1 MTVINANCV
10 VVLKDTLDFIKKAKE
25 KEDIFGVDNRE
36 NKQTYT
42 SFTCDNNKI
51 YKLTNEINGK
61 YDEYVKKL
69 NKKRRVNFRAIT
81 EQGISKADPDIINE
95 EDFEV
100 NYIESEYNNYLNK
113 KKKEK

>member
-1 MTVINANCV
+1 MN
-10 VVLKDTLDFIKKAKE
+10 
-25 KEDIFGVDNRE
+25 
-36 NKQTYT
+36 
-42 SFTCDNNKI
+42 
-51 YKLTNEINGK
+51 NEINGK

-100 NYIESEYNNYLNK
+100 NYIESEYNNYLD
-113 KKKEK
+113 KKEKEKDPENFKSPLYDGKTVYLKDEKNKK